1 MATSDLDQFATLSLR
16 ENGLVVVTSLRAD
29 SSVQASVVNAGVLDH
44 PTTGVR
50 SVAFVAQGASRKVV
64 NLRARPQTTIVARTG
79 WEWVA
84 AEGPAEIIGPDDPAP
99 GIDGDALRLL
109 LRAVF
114 TAAGGE
120 PADWP
125 P

>member
-64 NLRARPQTTIVARTG
+64 NLRARPQTTIVQKRR
-79 WEWVA
+79 
-84 AEGPAEIIGPDDPAP
+84 EIGRLHPEP
-99 GIDGDALRLL
+99 GIKRGEENEERGQ
-109 LRAVF
+109 RA
-114 TAAGGE
+114 ARGGFHAI
-120 PADWP
+120 PNARRGKVGVRYIYA
-125 P
+125 